1 MKEIILLPMSI
12 LLLGA
17 AGNAQ
22 GNTDYSWGKF
32 KVGFKVG
39 ANYSNAYNAQG
50 ESFTS
55 RPNSA
60 LALGIFIEAPLSE
73 TIGLQPEILY
83 SRKGYEAE
91 GILMNAVYHLSRNT
105 SYIDFPIFLSIKVTD
120 ALTLLIGPQIS
131 YLLKQQNNFNDA
143 EITDLQVQ
151 AFNNEKVS
159 TSNLGF
165 STGIDFSLKHILLA
179 PRASIDVS
187 NNNGNHTETPTYKNF
202 WFQLTI
208 GYFLSV
214 N

>member
-1 MKEIILLPMSI
+1 MKKIILLAMFI

-39 ANYSNAYNAQG
+39 ANYSNVYNAHG
-50 ESFTS
+50 ELFTS
-55 RPNSA
+55 RPNSG

-73 TIGLQPEILY
+73 TVGLQPEILY
-83 SRKGYEAE
+83 SRKGFEAE
-91 GILMNAVYHLSRNT
+91 GILMNAVYLLSRNT

-120 ALTLLIGPQIS
+120 ALTLLIGPQFS

-143 EITDLQVQ
+143 EMTDLQIQ
-151 AFNNEKVS
+151 AFNNEKIK

-165 STGIDFSLKHILLA
+165 STGIDFRLKHILLA

-202 WFQLTI
+202 YFQLTA
-208 GYFLSV
+208 GYFIAT